1 MIPIIKIEN
10 ERGEVLNLSTDP
22 RYTPFLTGTGPPPA
36 TINRAK
42 ASTSD
47 GTNVNSTTVDERP
60 LTLQVF
66 LRRDVAKARLNLYR
80 WLATKKQ
87 ITVYYSCDG
96 LEVFTQGYVETVD
109 ADPWQQNQFV
119 QASIICPRPY
129 WREMTETYTN
139 ASNVEA
145 LFEFE
150 LETDDVGVE
159 LSAIDVD
166 TSTIIQNNGTV
177 EAGVTFVLTATTQCT
192 NPRIYNLSTGE
203 FIGCWTTLQQG
214 DRLEIRTVT
223 GSKEVT
229 HIRNGVRTNYI
240 NTMMEGSQWLQMA
253 IGANEYSYTVDAGE
267 CELGIY
273 YTNEYVGV

>member
-1 MIPIIKIEN
+1 MLPIIKIEN

-22 RYTPFLTGTGPPPA
+22 RYVPFLTGTGPPPA

-60 LTLQVF
+60 LVLQVF
-66 LRRDVAKARLNLYR
+66 LKKDVAKARLNLYR
-80 WLATKKQ
+80 WLATKKK

-96 LEVFTQGYVETVD
+96 LDVFTQGYVETVD

-119 QASIICPRPY
+119 QASILCPRPY
-129 WREMTETYTN
+129 WREMAETYTN

-150 LETDDVGVE
+150 FETDDEGVE
-159 LSAIDVD
+159 LSTIDLN
-166 TSTIIQNNGTV
+166 TSTIIQNDGTV
-177 EAGVTFVLTATTQCT
+177 EAGVTFEITATTLSV

-203 FIGCWTTLQQG
+203 FIGFWTELQPG
-214 DRLEIRTVT
+214 DRLEVCTLT

-229 HIRNGVRTNYI
+229 HIRDGVRTNYI

-253 IGANEYSYTVDAGE
+253 IGANEYSYTVDEGE